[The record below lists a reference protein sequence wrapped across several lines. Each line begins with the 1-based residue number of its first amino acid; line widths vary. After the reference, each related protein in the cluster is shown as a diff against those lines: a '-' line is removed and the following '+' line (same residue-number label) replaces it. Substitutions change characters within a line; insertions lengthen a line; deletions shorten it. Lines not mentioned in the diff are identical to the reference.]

1 MLVNQEFSLK
11 IAGIL
16 GDAAQSKA
24 EATEIVI
31 LGGDNA
37 SPRIQAVPVGSGA
50 SRTGPPVA
58 KRRTYVEVAVGTVV
72 DASTQE
78 LERPC
83 INTIVAQGAG
93 VACGV
98 WGVEYRL
105 DAKISSLRA
114 AILKYL
120 CLLHFGSK
128 TSERANFGLTG
139 PKSVGV
145 RREVGGD
152 HSDYGRI

>member
-1 MLVNQEFSLK
+1 M
-11 IAGIL
+11 

-24 EATEIVI
+24 EATEIGI
-31 LGGDNA
+31 LGVDVAGSRTQVA
-37 SPRIQAVPVGSGA
+37 PVGSGT
-50 SRTGPPVA
+50 SRARPPA
-58 KRRTYVEVAVGTVV
+58 AIRCTCVEVAVGTAVE
-72 DASTQE
+72 ASTQE
-78 LERPC
+78 LERSF

-93 VACGV
+93 VACGM

-105 DAKISSLRA
+105 DAKISPLRA
-114 AILKYL
+114 VILKYL

>member
-1 MLVNQEFSLK
+1 MHAKFAIWLLSRY
-11 IAGIL
+11 
-16 GDAAQSKA
+16 AAQSKA
-24 EATEIVI
+24 DATPTVTLGVDEAGIRSQVAP
-31 LGGDNA
+31 D
-37 SPRIQAVPVGSGA
+37 GSGT
-50 SRTGPPVA
+50 SRSRPPVA
-58 KRRTYVEVAVGTVV
+58 IQRTRVEVAVGTAVV
-72 DASTQE
+72 ASTQE
-78 LERPC
+78 LERPF
-83 INTIVAQGAG
+83 INTVVAQGAG

>member
-1 MLVNQEFSLK
+1 MW
-11 IAGIL
+11 
-16 GDAAQSKA
+16 
-24 EATEIVI
+24 
-31 LGGDNA
+31 
-37 SPRIQAVPVGSGA
+37 R
-50 SRTGPPVA
+50 
-58 KRRTYVEVAVGTVV
+58 
-72 DASTQE
+72 
-78 LERPC
+78 
-83 INTIVAQGAG
+83 
-93 VACGV
+93 GV

-105 DAKISSLRA
+105 DVKISSLRA
-114 AILKYL
+114 AVLKYL